1 MADDVETTQDELRK
15 AREARGLSADGDP
28 LASNGSSSISDR
40 AAEGEA
46 EEDAGPPPPPPL
58 PADKQ
63 LTLAGLAPR
72 GTPIESVVSIMS
84 AEAAISGLLEADQE
98 VQLIVTVRP
107 NKYEYV
113 PVREDGEVKRYKL
126 RQQLRVLHV
135 APLASEAG
143 QVAAAG
149 NA

>member
-1 MADDVETTQDELRK
+1 MADVDTTQDELRK
-15 AREARGLSADGDP
+15 AREARGLSPEGDP
-28 LASNGSSSISDR
+28 LSSNGTSSISDR

-46 EEDAGPPPPPPL
+46 EEGSGPPPPPPL

-84 AEAAISGLLEADQE
+84 AERPISGLLEADQE

-113 PVREDGEVKRYKL
+113 PVREDGKVVRYKL
-126 RQQLRVLHV
+126 RQQLRVQHV
-135 APLASEAG
+135 APLASEQG